1 MKWGCQ
7 AAFFTFLRRNAGPII
22 RISPT
27 GLSNFP
33 HIAMKLTLKLP
44 LAFAA
49 GLLLVTAAA
58 LFGIQ
63 QLNRSV
69 HTFETEVHASHERAA
84 QVSSLLSQFKTQVQE
99 WKNTLL
105 RGKDPAQL
113 DRYWKAFGRI
123 EQEMARDAAGLIK
136 ALPAGPAQDLV
147 RQFADAHAAMGR
159 NYRAAFEQF
168 TASGMDPTVGDK
180 AVSGMDREPAR
191 LLDAAVKQIAEDSVT
206 IAERA
211 NAQAARATT
220 LSLVL
225 MAVVCVAGVIGG
237 VLFSR
242 AITRRL
248 DAAVQVTSKVAA
260 GDLTARVSA
269 DGRDEIAQL
278 LAALQAMQG
287 QLSQVVTEVRHNA
300 ENVATASAQ
309 IAQGNQDLSQ
319 RTEQQAS
326 ALQETA
332 ASMEQL
338 GSTVRLNADNARQA
352 NQLAASARD
361 LAVSG
366 GEVVGQVV
374 ATMQGIQASSQKI
387 ADIIGVIDGIAFQT
401 NLLALNAAVEAARA
415 GEQGRGFAVVAGE
428 VRNLAQRSAEAAKE
442 IKTLIGNS
450 VDQVGQGATL
460 VNQAGGRMDEIVG
473 SIRRVSDLVG
483 EITAATTEQSDG
495 VNQVGNAVTQMDQAT
510 QQNAALVEES
520 AAAAASLKGQ
530 AQRLVDAVA
539 VFRTTA

>member
-1 MKWGCQ
+1 
-7 AAFFTFLRRNAGPII
+7 
-22 RISPT
+22 
-27 GLSNFP
+27 
-33 HIAMKLTLKLP
+33 MKLTLKLP
-44 LAFAA
+44 LAFALS
-49 GLLLVTAAA
+49 LLLVTAAA

-63 QLNRSV
+63 QLNRAV
-69 HTFETEVHASHERAA
+69 HTFETDVHQSHERAA
-84 QVSSLLSQFKTQVQE
+84 QASNLLSQFKTQVQE

-113 DRYWKAFGRI
+113 ERYWSAFVRI
-123 EQEMARDAAGLIK
+123 EQEMASESAGLVK
-136 ALPAGPAQDLV
+136 ALPTGPAQDLV
-147 RQFADAHAAMGR
+147 RQFADAHATMGR
-159 NYRAAFEQF
+159 NYRTAYEQF
-168 TASGMDPTVGDK
+168 KASGMDPTVGDK

-191 LLDAAVKQIAEDSVT
+191 LLDAAVKQIAEDSAA
-206 IAERA
+206 IAGRA
-211 NAQAARATT
+211 NAQASRATT

-225 MAVVCVAGVIGG
+225 MAVVCVAGVVGG

-242 AITRRL
+242 AITRRI
-248 DAAVQVTSKVAA
+248 DRAVDVASRVA
-260 GDLTARVSA
+260 GGDLTARLSA

-278 LAALQAMQG
+278 LGALQAMQG

-374 ATMQGIQASSQKI
+374 TTMQAIQASSQKI
-387 ADIIGVIDGIAFQT
+387 GDIIGVIDGIAFQT
-401 NLLALNAAVEAARA
+401 NILALNAAVEAARA
-415 GEQGRGFAVVAGE
+415 GEQGRGFAVVASE
-428 VRNLAQRSAEAAKE
+428 VRSLAQRSAEAAKQ
-442 IKTLIGNS
+442 IKALIGAS
-450 VDQVGQGATL
+450 VEQVGQGATL

-530 AQRLVDAVA
+530 AQRLVDVVA
-539 VFRTTA
+539 VFRTAEAH

>member
-1 MKWGCQ
+1 
-7 AAFFTFLRRNAGPII
+7 
-22 RISPT
+22 
-27 GLSNFP
+27 
-33 HIAMKLTLKLP
+33 MKLTLKLP

-49 GLLLVTAAA
+49 SLLLVTAAA

-84 QVSSLLSQFKTQVQE
+84 QVSNLLSQFKTQVQE

-105 RGKDPAQL
+105 RGKDPSQL
-113 DRYWKAFGRI
+113 DRYWKAFVRV
-123 EQEMARDAAGLIK
+123 EQQMTADADSLIK
-136 ALPAGPAQDLV
+136 ALPPGPAQDLV
-147 RQFADAHAAMGR
+147 RQFADAHATMGR

-191 LLDAAVKQIAEDSVT
+191 LLDAAVKQIAEDSAAS
-206 IAERA
+206 AERA
-211 NAQAARATT
+211 NVQAARATS
-220 LSLVL
+220 LSLGI
-225 MAVVCVAGVIGG
+225 MAVVCVAGVLGG
-237 VLFSR
+237 ALFSR

-248 DAAVQVTSKVAA
+248 DEAVQVTSRVAA
-260 GDLTARVSA
+260 GDLTARMHA

-278 LAALQAMQG
+278 LGALQTMQG

-309 IAQGNQDLSQ
+309 IAQGNQDLSH

-374 ATMQGIQASSQKI
+374 TTMQGIQASSQKI

-401 NLLALNAAVEAARA
+401 NILALNAAVEAARA

-428 VRNLAQRSAEAAKE
+428 VRSLAQRSAEAAKQ

-450 VDQVGQGATL
+450 VDQVGQGVTL

-520 AAAAASLKGQ
+520 AAAATSLKGQ

-539 VFRTTA
+539 VFRTGT